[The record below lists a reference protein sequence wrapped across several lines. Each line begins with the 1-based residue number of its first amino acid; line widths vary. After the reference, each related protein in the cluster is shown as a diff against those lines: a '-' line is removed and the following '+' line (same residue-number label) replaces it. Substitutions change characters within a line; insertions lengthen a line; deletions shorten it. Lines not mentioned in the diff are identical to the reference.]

1 MSIPEKK
8 IKFRTKY
15 KGLVKTQIGKWVP
28 WVLVC
33 GEPVVFWQTET
44 SKAPE
49 LVPWRWWDITG
60 DSHNTATTAKSI
72 LSSRTLNNPHGL
84 FITYE
89 PGVNLGNMR
98 PWNWFLWRL
107 VGVPGWLSRLS
118 FRLWLRS
125 WSRGS
130 WAEALPGALCQRIRA
145 WSLLLILRLLLSLC
159 TSLLSLSMSLFF
171 LSLCPLSLKKNK
183 H

>member
-8 IKFRTKY
+8 IKFQTKY

-72 LSSRTLNNPHGL
+72 QSSRITPMDFLSPMNREWTWEIWGL
-84 FITYE
+84 EIGFD
-89 PGVNLGNMR
+89 
-98 PWNWFLWRL
+98 WRL
-107 VGVPGWLSRLS
+107 VVGPGRLSRLS
-118 FRLWLRS
+118 LGIWLRS
-125 WSRGS
+125 WYRGS
-130 WAEALPGALCQRIRA
+130 WAEALPWALCHEIRA
-145 WSLLLILRLLLSLC
+145 WSLLLILCLPLSFSVTPC
-159 TSLLSLSMSLFF
+159 SLSLSLFF
-171 LSLCPLSLKKNK
+171 WLSMS
-183 H
+183 